1 MEYGLIVDVETT
13 GLDSSSDH
21 IIEVGI
27 LEFMMIPGMPASISR
42 MYGALDDP
50 GIPVPPEIEKIT
62 GISSQQLSGQSV
74 DWALVASM
82 MSRAKIVIAHNMEF
96 DRGFFRARKELKG
109 VNPHW
114 GCSIRH
120 IDWKSKGAS
129 SLALNYLAADHGFVN
144 PFAHRALF
152 DCATTFRLIS
162 GHLDELIQSSYL
174 KSVRIDALNSP
185 FEKKD
190 LLKEQGYR
198 WDSQRRIWHKTILES
213 NLDKERLFLEKE
225 IYLTKPSHKETVL
238 GE

>member
-13 GLDSSSDH
+13 GLDASSDH
-21 IIEVGI
+21 IIEVGL
-27 LEFMMIPGMPASISR
+27 LEFMMFPGKPASISR

-50 GIPVPPEIEKIT
+50 GIPVPPEIERIT
-62 GISSQQLSGQSV
+62 GISTHQLTGQSV

-96 DRGFFRARKELKG
+96 DRSFFRARKELKG
-109 VNPHW
+109 LESHW

-129 SLALNYLAADHGFVN
+129 SLALNYLAADHGFIN

-152 DCATTFRLIS
+152 DCATTFRLIA

-198 WDSQRRIWHKTILES
+198 WDAQRRIWHKTILES
-213 NLDKERLFLEKE
+213 HLDKERVFLEKE
-225 IYLTKPSHKETVL
+225 IYLTKPSHRETVL